1 VDPQHIE
8 RQYLVYLACAIT
20 GLSFEDATGWYR
32 KVEKAFPKHLIALKP
47 LRGVEQLRGER
58 VLKEEYREHPLSTP
72 KGIVMRCYND
82 VDRADGLLVNLLK
95 AKRVSRGTCGEVG
108 RAAFKKPIVV
118 VMRKGNPHWG
128 DPMMHEPTIVVPT
141 LELGIRTVIELV
153 SPV

>member
-1 VDPQHIE
+1 
-8 RQYLVYLACAIT
+8 
-20 GLSFEDATGWYR
+20 
-32 KVEKAFPKHLIALKP
+32 
-47 LRGVEQLRGER
+47 
-58 VLKEEYREHPLSTP
+58 
-72 KGIVMRCYND
+72 MRCYND